1 VHTVG
6 GIQNAARYATL
17 FSYANE
23 LCFRPKTLFNC
34 FSAVADKG
42 GDCMPTYVMPPSSP
56 TLRDVV
62 SVRKEHGE
70 FGLAGPA
77 PIVHGALSPR
87 EGEVQLH
94 GDGQARATPVT
105 RGAPSPTH
113 AGSAQRLLG

>member
-1 VHTVG
+1 
-6 GIQNAARYATL
+6 
-17 FSYANE
+17 
-23 LCFRPKTLFNC
+23 
-34 FSAVADKG
+34 
-42 GDCMPTYVMPPSSP
+42 MPTYVMPPSSP
-56 TLRDVV
+56 TLRDAV

-70 FGLAGPA
+70 VGLADPA
-77 PIVHGALSPR
+77 LIVHGALSPR